1 MLSVDELELY
11 DLYQWLGNGHLVA
24 GLGHCNQ
31 STVSRTIKRVRGC
44 LLGMDCHDSPESMP
58 AGTSKLLTMERHVHQ
73 LYRFI
78 KPARLRLHSTHWTN
92 RSIRAKLPEPWI
104 VNPLQCIES
113 SFDSLDLLDS
123 HLIDALITEGIQ
135 RPADHDVRYSIFD
148 LYQSPVRLV
157 TAPDSVL
164 ALETG
169 FSPSDIGQLARITP
183 QSYVCNQAKH
193 CARQLFAENLSIPE
207 SRDGHAVKAN
217 LAWSIPTFSW
227 VDPHAV
233 EVDFGIDYS
242 HRYVESLV
250 VLKEHDESP
259 AVHQL
264 VSFLRSSFLAMAREG
279 LTIAV
284 L

>member
-1 MLSVDELELY
+1 MIGVDDLELF
-11 DLYQWLGNGHLVA
+11 DLYHWLGNGRLVA
-24 GLGHCNQ
+24 GLAHCNQ
-31 STVSRTIKRVRGC
+31 STVSRSMQRVHEC
-44 LLGMDCHDSPESMP
+44 LLEMDCLDSSFLIS
-58 AGTSKLLTMERHVHQ
+58 AGSSNLMMMERHIHQ

-78 KPARLRLHSTHWTN
+78 KQARLRLHSTHWTN
-92 RSIRAKLPEPWI
+92 RIIQSTLPGPWI

-113 SFDSLDLLDS
+113 SFDSLYLLDS

-135 RPADHDVRYSIFD
+135 RPADHDERYSCFD
-148 LYQSPVRLV
+148 LYQSPVQLV
-157 TAPDSVL
+157 TTPDSVL

-183 QSYVCNQAKH
+183 QSYMCSQAKH
-193 CARQLFAENLSIPE
+193 FARQLFTEIFPVSK
-207 SRDGHAVKAN
+207 SFDGHQDKAN
-217 LAWSIPTFSW
+217 LAWSIPTFTW

-250 VLKEHDESP
+250 VLKEHAESS

-264 VSFLRSSFLAMAREG
+264 VSFLRSSFHAMAREG
-279 LTIAV
+279 LRIAV